1 MIKAVMIR
9 KCTPL
14 MTSLG
19 VILSLC
25 LEWGFKGLGDR
36 QRDNTDNML
45 IISFNGSL
53 SLHGRGEEIF
63 LHLTASLFNWL
74 PIEGDT

>member
-1 MIKAVMIR
+1 
-9 KCTPL
+9 

-45 IISFNGSL
+45 IISFKL
-53 SLHGRGEEIF
+53 
-63 LHLTASLFNWL
+63 
-74 PIEGDT
+74 